1 MLNNHL
7 TSYYSITPVAAI
19 FMVAS
24 SIAGRTNIESE
35 FARLGLFVATVLTA
49 MAIYFVVLVVVFFI
63 ASRKNPLHLLK
74 YSTQA
79 FFLAFAT
86 TSP

>member
-1 MLNNHL
+1 
-7 TSYYSITPVAAI
+7 
-19 FMVAS
+19 MVAS
-24 SIAGRTNIESE
+24 SIASRENIESE
-35 FARLGLFVATVLTA
+35 FVQLGLFVATVLVA
-49 MAIYFVVLVVVFFI
+49 LAIHFLIIIIVFFL
-63 ASRKNPLHLLK
+63 ASRKNPLRLLK